1 MYCCDAKPAPPNVV
15 VSARIPKRRL
25 NELSTQLPLDL
36 LYSPR
41 YPSKMNSP
49 SSDSLASD
57 VDDPPRTLSSTC
69 LKSATFQALAGGVA
83 LAAEANK
90 RAVELR
96 VARAEAALEVALA
109 AMMFSSDGYVKRQ
122 VTIGEKAKMY
132 IRFW

>member
-1 MYCCDAKPAPPNVV
+1 M
-15 VSARIPKRRL
+15 
-25 NELSTQLPLDL
+25 
-36 LYSPR
+36 
-41 YPSKMNSP
+41 
-49 SSDSLASD
+49 
-57 VDDPPRTLSSTC
+57 
-69 LKSATFQALAGGVA
+69 
-83 LAAEANK
+83 AAEANK

>member
-1 MYCCDAKPAPPNVV
+1 
-15 VSARIPKRRL
+15 
-25 NELSTQLPLDL
+25 
-36 LYSPR
+36 
-41 YPSKMNSP
+41 MNSP

-69 LKSATFQALAGGVA
+69 LKSAAFQALAGGVA

-122 VTIGEKAKMY
+122 VTVEEKAKM
-132 IRFW
+132 

>member
-1 MYCCDAKPAPPNVV
+1 
-15 VSARIPKRRL
+15 
-25 NELSTQLPLDL
+25 
-36 LYSPR
+36 
-41 YPSKMNSP
+41 MNSP

-96 VARAEAALEVALA
+96 VARAEALEVALA
-109 AMMFSSDGYVKRQ
+109 AMMFSSDGCVKRQ
-122 VTIGEKAKMY
+122 VTIEEKAKM
-132 IRFW
+132 